1 MFAAVILEFWNTLY
15 FSCRTSAFV
24 IFILA
29 NDLCVCVCVFPPSPI
44 FAVEVFVRY
53 KLVEYHNLCICCNS
67 ASQVVLAPLINIA
80 LDVTEIRVH
89 TGRDAPT
96 VIT

>member
-1 MFAAVILEFWNTLY
+1 M
-15 FSCRTSAFV
+15 
-24 IFILA
+24 
-29 NDLCVCVCVFPPSPI
+29 CVCVCVPCLPI
-44 FAVEVFVRY
+44 VAVKVLVRY
-53 KLVEYHNLCICCNS
+53 KVVEYHNLCIQCNS

>member
-1 MFAAVILEFWNTLY
+1 V
-15 FSCRTSAFV
+15 
-24 IFILA
+24 
-29 NDLCVCVCVFPPSPI
+29 
-44 FAVEVFVRY
+44 
-53 KLVEYHNLCICCNS
+53 VEYQKPFIQYNT

>member
-1 MFAAVILEFWNTLY
+1 M
-15 FSCRTSAFV
+15 SASFLLLTCIV
-24 IFILA
+24 AL
-29 NDLCVCVCVFPPSPI
+29 DVL
-44 FAVEVFVRY
+44 VRY
-53 KLVEYHNLCICCNS
+53 EVVEYHNPCIQYNF

-80 LDVTEIRVH
+80 LDVTEIRIH

>member
-1 MFAAVILEFWNTLY
+1 VSI
-15 FSCRTSAFV
+15 V
-24 IFILA
+24 
-29 NDLCVCVCVFPPSPI
+29 
-44 FAVEVFVRY
+44 AVEVLVRY
-53 KLVEYHNLCICCNS
+53 EVVEYYIQCNS

>member
-1 MFAAVILEFWNTLY
+1 M
-15 FSCRTSAFV
+15 CAF
-24 IFILA
+24 FILTCTLSV
-29 NDLCVCVCVFPPSPI
+29 DVL
-44 FAVEVFVRY
+44 VRY
-53 KLVEYHNLCICCNS
+53 EVLEYQNPFIQYNTS
-67 ASQVVLAPLINIA
+67 SQVVLAPLINIA

>member
-1 MFAAVILEFWNTLY
+1 
-15 FSCRTSAFV
+15 
-24 IFILA
+24 
-29 NDLCVCVCVFPPSPI
+29 VCVCVSI
-44 FAVEVFVRY
+44 VAVEVLVRY
-53 KLVEYHNLCICCNS
+53 KVIGNS